1 MVKITR
7 RGFLI
12 SGALVGG
19 GLFLGI
25 SHYTN
30 RKPVLRPGPGESVLN
45 AWLKITEDN
54 RVIVVVPQ
62 AEMGQGVFTSLP
74 MLVAE
79 ELGADWSQIEVEA
92 APVDPLYANA
102 ALITASIE
110 ENEAMPEALREIGLW
125 AAKGFATIL
134 GIQATGG
141 STSIRNFWIPL
152 RQVSAAAREMLIA
165 AAAERW
171 SVRPG
176 ECHVE
181 AGFAVLNSGAEKL
194 SFGQLASLAAERA
207 PPSDPPLKAPEDH
220 KFIGRPIK
228 RLDTPDKVT
237 GRATFGID
245 VRPPNLAYAA
255 IKAAPAFGGRLGGFD
270 PSVARQMP
278 GVMDVVTLDDALA
291 VVADHY
297 WQAKTAL
304 DAIKV
309 QFVPGEEAVSS
320 AQLFADYRAALE
332 DPEPYEYDKR
342 GRPKKLFRA
351 PPEGSR
357 EISAL
362 YEVPYLAHACM
373 EPMNCTADVRQG
385 SCEIW
390 APTQSSTMARDAA
403 AELLDLDEDQV
414 QVHTT
419 FLGGGFGR
427 RVETDTVRQ
436 AVQISKAVGRPVQV
450 IWSREED
457 IQHDFY
463 RPMAVARFRGLLS
476 GDGRVLGV
484 ATRSASQSVIGN
496 FVGRLAPFAAT
507 SEPDPSSV
515 EGLAFSPYGFPN
527 YLVEHKLMEGP
538 VPVGFWRSV
547 GHSFNAFLIE
557 SFVDQLAAEAG
568 RDPFDLRLE
577 LLAERPRFRAVLDKL
592 REASNFGDWSG
603 SGKDRGQ
610 GLAIHRSFGTIV
622 GQVAD
627 VTMAGDGVKIDRVTC
642 VVDCGQVVNPSILE
656 AQMESGIIFGLT
668 AAFFGRITLQDGT
681 VAESNF
687 HDYEMLK
694 LATAPLIETHIIT
707 SSEPPGGAGEPS
719 TPPAA
724 PALTNAIFAA
734 SGRRITR
741 LPLAAEGL
749 SPLTS

>member
-30 RKPVLRPGPGESVLN
+30 RKPLLKPGPGESVMN

-54 RVIVVVPQ
+54 RVIAVVPQ

-79 ELGADWSQIEVEA
+79 ELGAAWSQIEVEA
-92 APVDPLYANA
+92 APVDPLYANT
-102 ALITASIE
+102 ALITGAIE
-110 ENEAMPEALREIGLW
+110 ENEAMSGALRAIGLW
-125 AAKGFATIL
+125 AARGLATVL

-141 STSIRNFWIPL
+141 STSIRNFWMPL
-152 RQVSAAAREMLIA
+152 RQVSAAARQMLIA
-165 AAAERW
+165 AAAEEW
-171 SVRPG
+171 GVRPG
-176 ECHVE
+176 DCHVE
-181 AGFAVLNSGAEKL
+181 AGYVVLNSGGEKF
-194 SFGQLASLAAERA
+194 SFGQLASAAA
-207 PPSDPPLKAPEDH
+207 KLSPPSDAALKAPKNH
-220 KFIGRPIK
+220 KFIGRPIR
-228 RLDTPDKVT
+228 RLDTPDKVM

-245 VRPPNLAYAA
+245 VRLDNLAFAA
-255 IKAAPAFGGRLGGFD
+255 IKAAPAFGGRLGGYD
-270 PSVARQMP
+270 DSGARAMP
-278 GVMDVVTLDDALA
+278 GVLGIVALEDALA

-297 WQAKTAL
+297 WQAKSAL
-304 DAIKV
+304 EAIKI
-309 QFVPGEEAVSS
+309 QFVPPQQAVASE
-320 AQLFADYRAALE
+320 QLFAAYRAALE
-332 DPEPYEYDKR
+332 DPEPYQYDKR

-357 EISAL
+357 QIEAL

-373 EPMNCTADVRQG
+373 EPMNCTADVRSG

-390 APTQSSTMARDAA
+390 APTQSSTLARDAA
-403 AELLDLDEDQV
+403 ADLLDIDEDQV
-414 QVHTT
+414 RVHTT
-419 FLGGGFGR
+419 YLGGGFGR

-457 IQHDFY
+457 IRHDFY
-463 RPMAVARFRGLLS
+463 RPMAVGRLRGLIS
-476 GDGRVLGV
+476 GDGKVLGV
-484 ATRSASQSVIGN
+484 ASHTASQSVIGD
-496 FVGRLAPFAAT
+496 FVGRLEPIAAI

-515 EGLAFSPYGFPN
+515 EGLAFSPYAFPH
-527 YLVEHKLMEGP
+527 YLVEHSLMEGP

-568 RDPFDLRLE
+568 RDPFDLRYE
-577 LLAERPRFRAVLDKL
+577 LLAGRPRFRAVLERL
-592 REASNFGDWSG
+592 RQESKFGQWRG
-603 SGKDRGQ
+603 RFNGQRRGQ

-627 VTMAGDGVKIDRVTC
+627 VTMTGGGVRVERVTC

-668 AAFFGRITLQDGT
+668 AAFFGRITLEDGA

-687 HDYEMLK
+687 HDYEMLGIGN
-694 LATAPLIETHIIT
+694 APLIETHII
-707 SSEPPGGAGEPS
+707 SSTEDPGGAGEPS

-724 PALTNAIFAA
+724 PALANAIFAA
-734 SGRRITR
+734 SGRRLTR
-741 LPLAAEGL
+741 LPLAAAGL
-749 SPLTS
+749 SPL

>member
-54 RVIVVVPQ
+54 RVIAVVPQ

-92 APVDPLYANA
+92 APVDPLYANRT
-102 ALITASIE
+102 LITASIE
-110 ENEAMPEALREIGLW
+110 ENEALPGALREVGLW
-125 AAKGFATIL
+125 AAKGLATVL
-134 GIQATGG
+134 GIQATGS

-181 AGFAVLNSGAEKL
+181 AGFVVLSSGAEKL
-194 SFGQLASLAAERA
+194 SFGQLARLAATLS
-207 PPSDPPLKAPEDH
+207 PPSDPPLKAAKDH
-220 KFIGRPIK
+220 IIIGRPIR
-228 RLDTPDKVT
+228 RLDTPHKVM
-237 GRATFGID
+237 GRTTFGID
-245 VRPPNLAYAA
+245 VRLPNLAFAA
-255 IKAAPAFGGRLGGFD
+255 IKASPAFGGRLGGFD
-270 PSVARQMP
+270 PSVALGSP
-278 GVMDVVTLDDALA
+278 GVIDVVALDDALA
-291 VVADHY
+291 VVAEHY

-304 DAIKV
+304 DAIPV
-309 QFVPGEEAVSS
+309 QYLAPEAAVSS

-332 DPEPYEYDKR
+332 DPDPYEYEKR
-342 GRPKKLFRA
+342 GQPKKLFAA
-351 PPEGSR
+351 PPAGSR
-357 EISAL
+357 QIEAL
-362 YEVPYLAHACM
+362 YEVPYLAHTCM

-390 APTQSSTMARDAA
+390 APTQSATLARDAA
-403 AELLDLDEDQV
+403 ADLLDLDDDRIE
-414 QVHTT
+414 VHTT
-419 FLGGGFGR
+419 YLGGGFGR

-436 AVQISKAVGRPVQV
+436 AVQISQAVGRPVQV
-450 IWSREED
+450 IWGREED
-457 IQHDFY
+457 VQHDFY
-463 RPMAVARFRGLLS
+463 RPMAVGRLRGLIS
-476 GDGRVLGV
+476 RDGQVLGL
-484 ATRSASQSVIGN
+484 ASHTASQSVIGN
-496 FVGRLAPFAAT
+496 FVGRIAPFAAR

-515 EGLAFSPYGFPN
+515 DGLAFSPYAFPD
-527 YLVEHKLMEGP
+527 YLVEHSLMETP

-547 GHSFNAFLIE
+547 GHSFNAFFME
-557 SFVDQLAAEAG
+557 SFVDQLAVEAG
-568 RDPFDLRLE
+568 RDPFDLRYE
-577 LLAERPRFRAVLDKL
+577 LLARRPRFLAVLDQL
-592 REASNFGDWSG
+592 RQASHFGHWSG
-603 SGKDRGQ
+603 DGRGQ

-627 VTMAGDGVKIDRVTC
+627 VTVTGDGVRIERVTC

-668 AAFFGRITLQDGT
+668 AAFFGRITLEDGA
-681 VAESNF
+681 VLESNF
-687 HDYEMLK
+687 HDYEMLR
-694 LATAPLIETHIIT
+694 LGNTPLIVTHIMT
-707 SSEPPGGAGEPS
+707 SSAPPGGAGEPS

-741 LPLAAEGL
+741 LPLARYF
-749 SPLTS
+749 

>member
-25 SHYTN
+25 SYYTN
-30 RKPVLRPGPGESVLN
+30 RKPVLRPGPGESVMN

-54 RVIVVVPQ
+54 RVIAVVPQ

-79 ELGADWSQIEVEA
+79 ELGAEWSQVEFEA

-110 ENEAMPEALREIGLW
+110 ENEAMPEAFKEIGLW
-125 AAKGFATIL
+125 AARGLAAVI

-141 STSIRNFWIPL
+141 STSIRNFWLPL
-152 RQVSAAAREMLIA
+152 RQVAAAAREMLIA

-171 SVRPG
+171 NVRPG
-176 ECHVE
+176 QCHVE
-181 AGFAVLNSGAEKL
+181 AGHVVLNEGGERF
-194 SFGQLASLAAERA
+194 SFGDLAGLAAELS
-207 PPSDPPLKAPEDH
+207 PPSDPALKGPKDY
-220 KFIGRPIK
+220 KFIGRPLK

-237 GRATFGID
+237 GKAEFGID
-245 VRPPNLAYAA
+245 VRLPGLLYAA
-255 IKAAPAFGGRLGGFD
+255 IRAAPVFGRRLGGYD
-270 PSVARQMP
+270 DSKAGSMP
-278 GVMDVVTLDDALA
+278 GVAAIVALDDALA
-291 VVADHY
+291 VVAEHY

-304 DAIKV
+304 DAIPV
-309 QFVPGEEAVSS
+309 QFASPESPVSTD
-320 AQLFADYRAALE
+320 QLFADYRAALE
-332 DPEPYEYDKR
+332 DPDAYEYEKR
-342 GRPKKLFRA
+342 GRPKKLFA
-351 PPEGSR
+351 AMPEGSR

-373 EPMNCTADVRQG
+373 EPMNCTADVRPG
-385 SCEIW
+385 TCEIW
-390 APTQSSTMARDAA
+390 APTQSATIARDAA
-403 AELLDLDEDQV
+403 ADLLDFDAEQV
-414 QVHTT
+414 ELHTT
-419 FLGGGFGR
+419 YLGGGFGR
-427 RVETDTVRQ
+427 RVETDSVRQ
-436 AVQISKAVGRPVQV
+436 AVLLSKAVGRPVQV

-457 IQHDFY
+457 VRHDFY
-463 RPMAVARFRGLLS
+463 RPMAVGRLKGIL
-476 GDGRVLGV
+476 GDDGEVWAV
-484 ATRSASQSVIGN
+484 AVRSASQSVIGS

-515 EGLAFSPYGFPN
+515 EGLAFSPYGFSN
-527 YLVEHKLMEGP
+527 YLVEHRLMETP

-547 GHSFNAFLIE
+547 GHSINAFFME

-568 RDPFDLRLE
+568 RDPFDLRME
-577 LLAERPRFRAVLDKL
+577 LLAKRPRFRAVLERLK
-592 REASNFGDWSG
+592 RESKFGQWSG
-603 SGKDRGQ
+603 QGRGQ

-627 VTMAGDGVKIDRVTC
+627 VTMTGEGVRVERVTC

-668 AAFFGRITLQDGT
+668 AAFFGQISIEEGAAR
-681 VAESNF
+681 ESNF
-687 HDYEMLK
+687 HDYDMLRIGN
-694 LATAPLIETHIIT
+694 TPRIETHIMAST
-707 SSEPPGGAGEPS
+707 EPPGGAGEPG

-724 PALTNAIFAA
+724 PTLTNAIFAA
-734 SGRRITR
+734 SGRRLTR

-749 SPLTS
+749 GPL